1 MSAQQDHYREQSRA
15 GGISLGRVPVYN
27 NLFSA
32 LGHHPAQAFRWQQLH
47 PACIAHPRPQSW
59 SKCLLP
65 FCRYKTHDKLPSHV
79 PRGYEQHQNTKAENT
94 AVSVPK
100 AVSGCQRY
108 MYSRRPLLVP
118 GLYHPDIYSLHMLPQ
133 TAGPESAL
141 DAADIQEEE
150 TGSRTVA
157 TQSDY
162 RESEAQT
169 TPWDVD
175 YVIPDQP
182 TAKQQYLSAW
192 HHCQGPELLAL
203 RDLKLGNGLPVGL
216 SEVEEIEKRRVKR
229 AFDAALPP
237 LDDLQRLP
245 LRQQLL
251 EAWEAQEWADREA
264 NLEATQVPSS
274 LLLCNRA
281 VKGSSC

>member
-1 MSAQQDHYREQSRA
+1 
-15 GGISLGRVPVYN
+15 
-27 NLFSA
+27 
-32 LGHHPAQAFRWQQLH
+32 
-47 PACIAHPRPQSW
+47 
-59 SKCLLP
+59 
-65 FCRYKTHDKLPSHV
+65 
-79 PRGYEQHQNTKAENT
+79 
-94 AVSVPK
+94 
-100 AVSGCQRY
+100 
-108 MYSRRPLLVP
+108 
-118 GLYHPDIYSLHMLPQ
+118 MLPE
-133 TAGPESAL
+133 TAEPDTQL
-141 DAADIQEEE
+141 DASADQEEE
-150 TGSRTVA
+150 ESGLRTIA

-175 YVIPDQP
+175 YVLPDQP
-182 TAKQQYLSAW
+182 TAKQQYLSAR

-245 LRQQLL
+245 QRQQLL

-264 NLEATQVPSS
+264 NLEATQVLPLHCLVIGSRLGYLTPMGT
-274 LLLCNRA
+274 LLVALF
-281 VKGSSC
+281 GSTSCACLLKVLINGRSP

>member
-1 MSAQQDHYREQSRA
+1 MIPE
-15 GGISLGRVPVYN
+15 
-27 NLFSA
+27 
-32 LGHHPAQAFRWQQLH
+32 
-47 PACIAHPRPQSW
+47 
-59 SKCLLP
+59 
-65 FCRYKTHDKLPSHV
+65 T
-79 PRGYEQHQNTKAENT
+79 AE
-94 AVSVPK
+94 
-100 AVSGCQRY
+100 
-108 MYSRRPLLVP
+108 
-118 GLYHPDIYSLHMLPQ
+118 
-133 TAGPESAL
+133 PETEP
-141 DAADIQEEE
+141 DAADQVDE
-150 TGSRTVA
+150 TGSRTIA

-175 YVIPDQP
+175 YVLPDQP
-182 TAKQQYLSAW
+182 TIKQQYLSAR

-264 NLEATQVPSS
+264 NLAATQVPHLYSFVTGNLQGHMPYAMVNHNQS
-274 LLLCNRA
+274 WFLIA
-281 VKGSSC
+281 SSCALTACKSR

>member
-1 MSAQQDHYREQSRA
+1 
-15 GGISLGRVPVYN
+15 
-27 NLFSA
+27 
-32 LGHHPAQAFRWQQLH
+32 
-47 PACIAHPRPQSW
+47 
-59 SKCLLP
+59 
-65 FCRYKTHDKLPSHV
+65 
-79 PRGYEQHQNTKAENT
+79 
-94 AVSVPK
+94 
-100 AVSGCQRY
+100 
-108 MYSRRPLLVP
+108 
-118 GLYHPDIYSLHMLPQ
+118 MLPEVAELE
-133 TAGPESAL
+133 TEL
-141 DAADIQEEE
+141 DASADQEEE

-175 YVIPDQP
+175 YALPDQP
-182 TAKQQYLSAW
+182 TAKQQYLSAR

-216 SEVEEIEKRRVKR
+216 AEVEEIEKRRVKR
-229 AFDAALPP
+229 AFEAALPP

-264 NLEATQVPSS
+264 NLEATQVFHLCCLMTGSPRGYSPIEANWPAGS
-274 LLLCNRA
+274 IRCPVLVKRLHALHVFVEHQLKHQVLLET
-281 VKGSSC
+281 SC